1 MKNIKKTKKAVKP
14 LFIVN
19 ITDCSTANDI
29 VVKFAQAKQ
38 QAGLALTDT
47 ELEAVVNDRA
57 LKITDICSR
66 ACFACGYAVGRVAA
80 EEKAQKKQ
88 PWYKRFWRWLT
99 RK

>member
-19 ITDCSTANDI
+19 ITDCNTANDI
-29 VVKFAQAKQ
+29 IVKFAQAKQ
-38 QAGLALTDT
+38 QVGLALTNT
-47 ELEAVVNDRA
+47 EFEAVVNDRA
-57 LKITDICSR
+57 LKNIDVYSR
-66 ACFACGYAVGRVAA
+66 ACFACGYAVGRVFA

-88 PWYKRFWRWLT
+88 PWYKRFWKWLL